1 MVNGGETGLDVLE
14 LIEDADGSSKLS
26 GEKRRRVK
34 ISLSRGKLVTV
45 ACYDETQVSSDDG

>member
-1 MVNGGETGLDVLE
+1 MVNGGGTGLDVLE

-34 ISLSRGKLVTV
+34 ISLS
-45 ACYDETQVSSDDG
+45 